1 MKKNYI
7 IRIARY
13 RILCILCLLFSF
25 TVFAQAQDLSIT
37 CVPGFTIT
45 CETDVILD
53 VDAPFVF
60 SPNCNVSPGA
70 VTVSGPALAGPLGC
84 PGSTYTYTYTVVDDC
99 GASASCEQTFTVGN
113 QVGPSIISCPPN
125 QTASCSFNVFP
136 QPHLVEVQT
145 PCGLATDIEVLGPQV
160 FGPAECT
167 GTQYI
172 YTYVARD
179 LCGRTAQCQQVY
191 TLSNE
196 GSEFVCPPDICVLEC
211 PADGDMIAA
220 QFASFA
226 TQATII
232 NPCGNES
239 TVTNNFSPNN
249 FINANCGSGPIAYEN
264 ATEYQIVTFTAVD
277 DCFGFTNCTALV
289 VVVDNE
295 PPVVTGAP
303 QLGIAECGDRAQT
316 DYNTWIQQTLDNM
329 SAEDACS
336 NVIWSYA
343 PQTPTEICGINGYAI
358 THVSFSATDDCG
370 NSTTLE
376 AHFKLKNNFPPT
388 FVDLIPEIEVNCGV
402 PANFIEPAVQDA
414 CGNTTVT
421 FVDSTLPG
429 DCSGTP
435 IQVRTYT
442 VTDDCGQSSTGSQ
455 SIVVIDNEAPVF
467 TNTPAPV
474 VVDCGAPIVFVEPT
488 AIDACGGPVTITFN
502 EYTVG
507 NADCANGQQTNRDWT
522 ATDGCGN
529 QSTVTTIVTQAGDD
543 TPPTFTNVPGP
554 VSFTCGETISFEA
567 PTATDACS
575 GPVTITFEEYTVGND
590 CTNGQQINRDWTATD
605 ACGNQSTVTTS
616 VTLEGDTEAPV
627 FTFVPETPDVNCGNI
642 PEFEEPIATDD
653 CGNVTITFVEY
664 QSPGTICDDGYSLKR
679 DWTAV
684 DNCGNATTVT
694 TAIWVNA
701 DVAPPVFTFV
711 PETPDVNCG
720 NIPAFEEPTATDDCG
735 SVTITFVEYQSPGTI
750 CDDGYSLKRDWTATD
765 DCGNATTVTTAIW
778 VNPDITPPVFTFVP
792 ETPDV
797 GCNNIPEFEIPTA
810 VDDCGNVTIT
820 FVEYQSPPNG
830 VECVDGIARKRDWTA
845 TDDCGNASTVTTTIW
860 INEYETNTTTATVS
874 GMIMNAADEVIDE
887 VYVMAEG
894 SSTTGMMGD
903 MTTDETGEYNF
914 DLDLGQNYTIT
925 PARDGDVL
933 NGISTMD
940 LILLG
945 QHLLEIQPLDS
956 PYKVIAADI
965 NNSGSVSSLDM
976 IALRRLI
983 LHIDEDLTNNTSWRF
998 VDADYVFS
1006 NPTNPFAT
1014 TFPEVV
1020 NINGLNGTTQQ
1031 DFVGIKVG
1039 DLNGSAIPN
1048 ALLSGD
1054 TRTER
1059 STQHFL
1065 ATDARIEK
1073 GASKRIEIKATDFTT
1088 ILGYQMTLEFDPTKM
1103 EILEIIPEALREL
1116 TDDNF
1121 GMQNQA
1127 EGIITTSWNTING
1140 LSLEDET
1147 VLFSIVVKA
1156 KETITMSETLRS
1168 SSKVTNAEAYSEI
1181 EGIMHSN
1188 LLFDQNKG
1196 FEKDRFS
1203 LYQNYPNPFEVNT
1216 KIGFYLDK
1224 AGEATLTV
1232 YDMDGKVR
1240 FIKNGSYENGYH
1252 EITLGAEQLGD
1263 PGMLYYQLNATDR
1276 KPQIKKMVWIRL

>member
-13 RILCILCLLFSF
+13 RTLCILCLLFSF
-25 TVFAQAQDLSIT
+25 TVFTQAQSLSIT

-45 CETDVILD
+45 CETDVILN

-70 VTVSGPALAGPLGC
+70 VTVSGPVLDGPLGC

-113 QVGPSIISCPPN
+113 QVGPSIISCPAN

-145 PCGLATDIEVLGPQV
+145 PCGLASDIEVLGPQV
-160 FGPAECT
+160 FGPAECS

-226 TQATII
+226 DQATII

-249 FINANCGSGPIAYEN
+249 FINANCGNGPIAYEN
-264 ATEYQIVTFTAVD
+264 ATQYQIVTFTAVD
-277 DCFGFTNCTALV
+277 ACFGFTNCTALV

-303 QLGIAECGDRAQT
+303 QLGIAECSDRSQV
-316 DYNTWIQQTLDNM
+316 DYDNWIQQTLNNM
-329 SAEDACS
+329 SATDACS
-336 NVIWSYA
+336 NVTWSYT
-343 PQTPTEICGINGYAI
+343 PQNPTEICGINGYAI
-358 THVSFSATDDCG
+358 THVSFIATDDCG
-370 NSTTLE
+370 NNTTLD
-376 AHFKLKNNFPPT
+376 AHFKLKNNFPPE
-388 FVDLIPEIEVNCGV
+388 FVDLIPNIEINCGET
-402 PANFIEPAVQDA
+402 ANFIEPSIRNA

-421 FVDSTLPG
+421 SVDSTLPG
-429 DCSGTP
+429 DCSGEP
-435 IQVRTYT
+435 VLVRTYT
-442 VTDDCGQSSTGSQ
+442 VTDGCGASSTAVQ
-455 SIVVIDNEAPVF
+455 TITTVDNLAPVF
-467 TNTPAPV
+467 TNVPFTV
-474 VVDCGAPIVFVEPT
+474 TVGCGEPISFVEPT
-488 AIDACGGPVTITFN
+488 AIDDCSGPVTITFN

-507 NADCANGQQTNRDWT
+507 NPGCADAQTNRDWT

-529 QSTVTTIVTQAGDD
+529 QSTVTTIVIQSGDN
-543 TPPTFTNVPGP
+543 TPPVFTNVPTP
-554 VSFTCGETISFEA
+554 VTFTCGETISFEEPTA
-567 PTATDACS
+567 SDDCSGPVTITFNEYIVGNPGCADAQTNRDWTATDACGNQSTVTTIVIQSGDNTPPVFTNVPTPVTFTCGETISFEEPTAADDCS

-590 CTNGQQINRDWTATD
+590 CANGQQINRDWTATD
-605 ACGNQSTVTTS
+605 ACGNATTVTTS
-616 VTLEGDTEAPV
+616 ILLEGDTEGPV

-642 PEFEEPIATDD
+642 PAFEEPIATDD
-653 CGNVTITFVEY
+653 CGMVTITFVEY
-664 QSPGTICDDGYSLKR
+664 QTPGTICDNGYSLKR

-701 DVAPPVFTFV
+701 
-711 PETPDVNCG
+711 
-720 NIPAFEEPTATDDCG
+720 
-735 SVTITFVEYQSPGTI
+735 
-750 CDDGYSLKRDWTATD
+750 
-765 DCGNATTVTTAIW
+765 
-778 VNPDITPPVFTFVP
+778 DITPPVFTFVP

-845 TDDCGNASTVTTTIW
+845 TDDCGNAATVTTTIW

-874 GMIMNAADEVIDE
+874 GMITNAADEMIDE

-894 SSTTGMMGD
+894 SATNDMMGN
-903 MTTDETGEYNF
+903 MTTDESGTYNF
-914 DLDLGQNYTIT
+914 NLDLGENYTIT
-925 PARDGDVL
+925 PARDGDVM
-933 NGISTMD
+933 NGLSTMD

-945 QHLLEIQPLDS
+945 QHLLEVQPLDS
-956 PYKVIAADI
+956 PYKIIAADI

-983 LHIDEDLTNNTSWRF
+983 LRIDETLTNNTSWRF
-998 VDADYVFS
+998 VDADYAFN
-1006 NPTNPFAT
+1006 NPTNPFES
-1014 TFPEVV
+1014 TFPEVA

-1031 DFVGIKVG
+1031 DFIGIKVG
-1039 DLNGSAIPN
+1039 DLNDSATPN

-1059 STQHFL
+1059 STQHLL

-1073 GASKRIEIKATDFTT
+1073 GETKIMEVKAKDFTAL
-1088 ILGYQMTLEFDPTKM
+1088 LGYQMTLEFDPAKM
-1103 EILEIIPEALREL
+1103 EIIELIPGVLRGL
-1116 TDDNF
+1116 TDENF
-1121 GMQNQA
+1121 GIQNQA
-1127 EGIITTSWNTING
+1127 EGIITTSWNTTHG

-1147 VLFSIVVKA
+1147 VLFSVKVKA
-1156 KETITMSETLRS
+1156 TEALILSEELRS
-1168 SSKVTNAEAYSEI
+1168 TSQITSAEAYSEI
-1181 EGIMHSN
+1181 HGVMHSN
-1188 LLFDQNKG
+1188 LLFEDSKG
-1196 FEKDRFS
+1196 FEKDRFA
-1203 LYQNYPNPFEVNT
+1203 LYQNYPNPFEVTT
-1216 KIGFYLDK
+1216 KVGFYLNK
-1224 AGEATLTV
+1224 AGDATLTV
-1232 YDMDGKVR
+1232 YDMDGKIR
-1240 FIKNGSYENGYH
+1240 YNENGNYESGYH
-1252 EITLGAEQLGD
+1252 EITLGAEQLGEA
-1263 PGMLYYQLNATDR
+1263 GMLYYQLNATDR
-1276 KPQIKKMVWIRL
+1276 KPQIKKMVWIKL